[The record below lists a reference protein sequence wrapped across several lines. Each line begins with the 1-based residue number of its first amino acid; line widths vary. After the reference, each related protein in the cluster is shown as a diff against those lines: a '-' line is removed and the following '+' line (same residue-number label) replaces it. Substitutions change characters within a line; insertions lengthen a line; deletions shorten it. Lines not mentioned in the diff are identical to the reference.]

1 MSSVGFLKSRLRGAR
16 FDNGEIPVDVLA
28 DLIALRDMVL
38 DVARWQYLKT
48 NPDRQ
53 RSPPDFNEVNF
64 NLTGIERGSAVPII
78 KLASSQSTLDGQV
91 PYQNH
96 FEKAMECIVDAIDSV
111 MEGKPP
117 SNEDLPYEKLAYFNR
132 IGRSLRDGESLEL
145 SIPTRQTPVRLTSAI
160 RDQVLRLVPTT
171 QSTREVVLRGTVPI
185 IDQKKMTFGL
195 QQIYGPIVS
204 GPVPEQHRDTI
215 MTTLNH
221 YKNHARM
228 LVRGIGKYDQD
239 DRLAHMESISHVSV
253 LRQLDMSAQLDE
265 FRSMKKGWLD
275 GDGIA
280 LDHKGLDWL
289 SNIFERYYPDDAT
302 LPHTYPT
309 PDGGIDMEW
318 SIGSREIGLE
328 IDLAE
333 HQGEWSWHD
342 VDSGSS
348 EEKTLDL
355 NQSSN
360 WEWVADQIRS
370 MTEMLK

>member
-1 MSSVGFLKSRLRGAR
+1 
-16 FDNGEIPVDVLA
+16 
-28 DLIALRDMVL
+28 
-38 DVARWQYLKT
+38 
-48 NPDRQ
+48 
-53 RSPPDFNEVNF
+53 
-64 NLTGIERGSAVPII
+64 
-78 KLASSQSTLDGQV
+78 
-91 PYQNH
+91 
-96 FEKAMECIVDAIDSV
+96 
-111 MEGKPP
+111 
-117 SNEDLPYEKLAYFNR
+117 
-132 IGRSLRDGESLEL
+132 
-145 SIPTRQTPVRLTSAI
+145 
-160 RDQVLRLVPTT
+160 
-171 QSTREVVLRGTVPI
+171 
-185 IDQKKMTFGL
+185 
-195 QQIYGPIVS
+195 
-204 GPVPEQHRDTI
+204 

-228 LVRGIGKYDQD
+228 LVRGIGKYNQD

-280 LDHKGLDWL
+280 PDHKGLDWL

-328 IDLAE
+328 IGLAE